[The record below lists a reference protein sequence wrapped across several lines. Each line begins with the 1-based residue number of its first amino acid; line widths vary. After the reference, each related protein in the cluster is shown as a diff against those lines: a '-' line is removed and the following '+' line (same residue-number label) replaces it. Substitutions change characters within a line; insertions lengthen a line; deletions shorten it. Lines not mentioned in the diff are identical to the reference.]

1 MSKTEAVVIEVE
13 RVMTLDHPLRNVVG
27 FLADF
32 SNAELW
38 DPGTI
43 TCDRV
48 GTGGLSVGSEWHN
61 VSEFRGRRTE
71 LLYRLAR
78 FDTDHLTFVGRNKTA
93 TSTDDMRF
101 EEHDGRTRLT
111 YRAHV
116 EFNGLA
122 RLATPCSSG
131 SSTGS
136 GTRCPSGC
144 PRRLTVPCAFR
155 PQAQATPSDRRNGRD
170 RAGCGAAAGS
180 RGEHRFPRETGG
192 RVTHH
197 ASFLGPPLWP
207 RPRDQGGGTPP
218 QVDIRRC
225 RHGP

>member
-1 MSKTEAVVIEVE
+1 MIEVE
-13 RVMTLDHPLRNVVG
+13 RVMTLDHRLRDVVG

-43 TCDRV
+43 TCERI
-48 GTGGLSVGSEWHN
+48 GTGELSVGCEWHN

-78 FDTDHLTFVGRNKTA
+78 FDADHLTFVGRNKTA

-111 YRAHV
+111 YRARV

-122 RLATPCSSG
+122 RLATPLLKREFDRLG
-131 SSTGS
+131 DQVVE
-136 GTRCPSGC
+136 RLPQAVDRALRVPPSGGGH
-144 PRRLTVPCAFR
+144 
-155 PQAQATPSDRRNGRD
+155 PQ
-170 RAGCGAAAGS
+170 
-180 RGEHRFPRETGG
+180 
-192 RVTHH
+192 
-197 ASFLGPPLWP
+197 
-207 RPRDQGGGTPP
+207 
-218 QVDIRRC
+218 
-225 RHGP
+225 